1 MHPIKSNFVDNF
13 YTRCVLIF
21 DFFFGICRLPLEIL
35 LVEDERTDL
44 GIFTWSRARPTHDA
58 RRLSFSFV
66 HLRTR
71 QKLRI
76 RVTSFLCDSTNGMKS
91 ATCDVTARPL
101 FPRRLPTM
109 EANKGLWFGPTN
121 GINNAVGQD
130 V

>member
-1 MHPIKSNFVDNF
+1 MLCKSVSIMHPIKSNFVDNF
-13 YTRCVLIF
+13 YSLLPLDVSCFLIF
-21 DFFFGICRLPLEIL
+21 SLEFGIFI
-35 LVEDERTDL
+35 
-44 GIFTWSRARPTHDA
+44 WSRARPTHHA

-66 HLRTR
+66 HLRAR

-121 GINNAVGQD
+121 GINNAAGQD